1 MYRGSEEPDDER
13 PASLVIGRP
22 SSACGLL
29 TSSLYTPYP
38 PEAPLRGSD
47 GVTRRRSE
55 TRNDGPRKLRQV
67 VRILGLEVRL
77 NGHEI

>member
-1 MYRGSEEPDDER
+1 MSSERDER

-55 TRNDGPRKLRQV
+55 TRNDGPRREAGRSSFYTLHSTRT
-67 VRILGLEVRL
+67 RRSREP
-77 NGHEI
+77 